1 MKAQSIQK
9 RYDKNPWLKTNKCA
23 IIIVKKGVGAM
34 NLLKY
39 ALKKERWDLA
49 AHVIVLAA
57 LKTLNQGVKPDGR
70 KAKTKKGRAKR

>member
-1 MKAQSIQK
+1 
-9 RYDKNPWLKTNKCA
+9 
-23 IIIVKKGVGAM
+23 M

-70 KAKTKKGRAKR
+70 QAKSKKGRAKR

>member
-1 MKAQSIQK
+1 
-9 RYDKNPWLKTNKCA
+9 
-23 IIIVKKGVGAM
+23 M

-57 LKTLNQGVKPDGR
+57 LKTLNQGVKRDGR
-70 KAKTKKGRAKR
+70 EAKIKKGRAKR